1 MLADGYPGHPFIWD
15 KERRFEIRC
24 ELDALYFH
32 LYLGTQSDW
41 GCSSQ
46 HSPEAPQSNGSH
58 LSLENGGAASAATTH
73 HSPLTTYFKTP
84 RHAVEYI
91 METFPI
97 VKRKAEKGYG
107 EYRTKRRILE
117 IYNAMTPLFET
128 RAHSP
133 LTTYHSLLDP
143 PPGISAIREAS

>member
-15 KERRFEIRC
+15 DERRFEIRC

-73 HSPLTTYFKTP
+73 HSPLTAYFKTP
-84 RHAVEYI
+84 RHLA
-91 METFPI
+91 TSPS
-97 VKRKAEKGYG
+97 GH
-107 EYRTKRRILE
+107 L
-117 IYNAMTPLFET
+117 PLT
-128 RAHSP
+128 TNHSP
-133 LTTYHSLLDP
+133 LDP
-143 PPGISAIREAS
+143 PSRSFLR